1 MWSPVSAAV
10 TLAAWSP
17 NKPECLLALGA
28 QTSHQGHLL
37 HTHSVTAGWLT
48 TTPILNST
56 YFHLTTVDFQPKIF
70 LILYISLENSTT
82 GIAILEGLE
91 LGTSVDLVQ
100 SLGLDISSSS
110 ADESSPIKKQ
120 QKTENRKKRKR
131 PHLGFSAPTGPETF
145 HSPAKRKNVSK

>member
-1 MWSPVSAAV
+1 M
-10 TLAAWSP
+10 
-17 NKPECLLALGA
+17 A
-28 QTSHQGHLL
+28 QELQGSGNNDE
-37 HTHSVTAGWLT
+37 TKTDKEQV
-48 TTPILNST
+48 NE
-56 YFHLTTVDFQPKIF
+56 D
-70 LILYISLENSTT
+70 
-82 GIAILEGLE
+82 LEGLE
-91 LGTSVDLVQ
+91 LGTSQDLVQ

>member
-1 MWSPVSAAV
+1 M
-10 TLAAWSP
+10 
-17 NKPECLLALGA
+17 
-28 QTSHQGHLL
+28 
-37 HTHSVTAGWLT
+37 
-48 TTPILNST
+48 
-56 YFHLTTVDFQPKIF
+56 
-70 LILYISLENSTT
+70 YISLENSTT

-131 PHLGFSAPTGPETF
+131 PLLGFSAPTGPETF
-145 HSPAKRKNVSK
+145 HSPAKRKNDTCQNEKEG

>member
-1 MWSPVSAAV
+1 MAAAAATGDTLSGVAGPYQCGHQCQQQSP
-10 TLAAWSP
+10 
-17 NKPECLLALGA
+17 LLPGA
-28 QTSHQGHLL
+28 QTSQSACLHLEPKQ
-37 HTHSVTAGWLT
+37 VIKAT
-48 TTPILNST
+48 TCT
-56 YFHLTTVDFQPKIF
+56 
-70 LILYISLENSTT
+70 
-82 GIAILEGLE
+82 AILEGLE